1 MLLRICRD
9 IDLFVREHRIK
20 SVEKVS
26 IRDMI
31 DYSFWRKPL
40 AGQRER
46 SRIDPLTYRNLLT
59 GTIFMYLNKTFY
71 SRITS
76 RNTKFVAMF
85 PVFAEDDSWISCSRC
100 CLQYT

>member
-1 MLLRICRD
+1 MSLRDCRD

-20 SVEKVS
+20 SVENVS
-26 IRDMI
+26 SRDTV
-31 DYSFWRKPL
+31 DYSFTRNPL
-40 AGQRER
+40 AGQREQP
-46 SRIDPLTYRNLLT
+46 RIDPLTYRTLLFCT
-59 GTIFMYLNKTFY
+59 TFMYLNQAFY

-85 PVFAEDDSWISCSRC
+85 PVFAEDDSCISCSRC